1 MDFTV
6 ELTFADSSNGAG
18 RSQFYLL
25 GFFSLFLFKPD
36 FCQKLRPI
44 PDQFGQK
51 RPDLAQRLEI
61 RT

>member
-25 GFFSLFLFKPD
+25 GFFFLFKPD
-36 FCQKLRPI
+36 FCQKPRPI

-51 RPDLAQRLEI
+51 RPDLDQSLEI